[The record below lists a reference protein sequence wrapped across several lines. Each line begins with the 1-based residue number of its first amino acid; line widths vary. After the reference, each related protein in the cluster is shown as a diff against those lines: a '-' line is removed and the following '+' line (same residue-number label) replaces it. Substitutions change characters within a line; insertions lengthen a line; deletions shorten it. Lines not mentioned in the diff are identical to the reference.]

1 LIRDDKSSLI
11 TSETSSEVNQTYKFY
26 KTKIGNTMFSKSKVN
41 TKQTKNVLDNMLKIK
56 KEEVKKS
63 RSEFFDNV
71 VQNKRPSY
79 EKNFSFLS
87 PTSKSHSRSFKT
99 ITEQQDLDFYTELE
113 EILEELDRE

>member
-1 LIRDDKSSLI
+1 MIRDDKSSLI

-26 KTKIGNTMFSKSKVN
+26 KTMIGNTMFSKSKVN
-41 TKQTKNVLDNMLKIK
+41 TKQTKKVLDNMLKMK